1 MEASIVDLRYKSKEV
16 LRALD
21 RNEEV
26 RVTYRGKVKGRI
38 ISESES
44 GGSMK
49 VVDHPFFGI
58 DMDEASEA
66 SVESI
71 MDDLRKP
78 RY

>member
-38 ISESES
+38 IPESCR
-44 GGSMK
+44 GTSMK
-49 VVDHPFFGI
+49 VAEHPFFG
-58 DMDEASEA
+58 MDTSEA

-71 MDDLRKP
+71 MDELRKP

>member
-38 ISESES
+38 IAEPESS
-44 GGSMK
+44 GAMP
-49 VVDHPFFGI
+49 VAEHPFFGM
-58 DMDEASEA
+58 DTSGAPVESMMDE
-66 SVESI
+66 
-71 MDDLRKP
+71 LRKP

>member
-38 ISESES
+38 ISES
-44 GGSMK
+44 GTGNSMK
-49 VVDHPFFGI
+49 VAEHPFFG
-58 DMDEASEA
+58 MDTSLE

-71 MDDLRKP
+71 MDELRKP

>member
-26 RVTYRGKVKGRI
+26 SVTYRGKVKGRI

-44 GGSMK
+44 GALMK
-49 VVDHPFFGI
+49 IAEHPFFGMNTSGASVAST
-58 DMDEASEA
+58 MDE
-66 SVESI
+66 
-71 MDDLRKP
+71 LRKS